1 MPLGPISEVELPLS
15 IEAEGKEGSFWREP
29 HRREAVGTVVVA
41 SVFFQP
47 GPGYMGGTLNLSTLV
62 VTPPM
67 TGEDLLV
74 VDNAHLV
81 EISEHGELA
90 PHVGMGDG
98 IIIQIETD
106 IRRLAGG
113 DGHPLPQLVGVAG

>member
-1 MPLGPISEVELPLS
+1 VE
-15 IEAEGKEGSFWREP
+15 
-29 HRREAVGTVVVA
+29 VA
-41 SVFFQP
+41 SVFFNQ
-47 GPGYMGGTLNLSTLV
+47 GDVGGTLNLSTLV
-62 VTPPM
+62 VTPSM
-67 TGEDLLV
+67 TGEDVLV

-106 IRRLAGG
+106 ITASCRR
-113 DGHPLPQLVGVAG
+113 

>member
-1 MPLGPISEVELPLS
+1 MAG
-15 IEAEGKEGSFWREP
+15 GKEA
-29 HRREAVGTVVVA
+29 RRRISRVFLAGAA
-41 SVFFQP
+41 SERGDRHSRGGERVFFNQ
-47 GPGYMGGTLNLSTLV
+47 GVDMGGTLNLSTLV
-62 VTPPM
+62 VAPSM
-67 TGEDLLV
+67 TGEDVLV

-106 IRRLAGG
+106 IRCLAGG
-113 DGHPLPQLVGVAG
+113 DGHPLAQLLGVAE